1 MKKTY
6 LFTPGPTQVPP
17 EVTLAEAKPMIHHRT
32 SEFSNIFT
40 KVTDGLKYIFQ
51 TKNGEVF
58 TFASSGTGGMEACV
72 VNTLLQGDKVAV
84 VKGGKFGERW
94 AEICEAYGVEVIPVD
109 IEYGKAVNPDLLDY
123 LLKKERDVKAVFV
136 TQCETSTGVVDDIER
151 IAKVVK
157 GHSVLLIVD
166 AITGIG
172 VHPLM
177 MDDWGIDI
185 AVAGSQK
192 GCMLPPGL
200 AFVCVAQSAWD
211 AIEKSKLPK
220 YYWDFKKMRKSL
232 GNKTTPFTP
241 AISLITAAGKALDM
255 IKEEGI
261 ENVWK
266 RHARLAHATREGIK
280 ALGLELFAGEA
291 SSNVLT
297 AVKSP
302 EDIDINSAIK
312 RLRDETGVT
321 ITGGQE
327 ELKGKIFRIGH
338 MGYVNDFDIIL
349 AISAVEKCL
358 YENGYK
364 IELGKGVSKVQEVLV
379 SCNKFP

>member
-17 EVTLAEAKPMIHHRT
+17 EVTLAEAKPLIHHRT
-32 SEFSNIFT
+32 SEFSSIFAR
-40 KVTDGLKYIFQ
+40 VAEDLKYLFQ
-51 TKNGEVF
+51 TKKGEVF

-72 VNTLLQGDKVAV
+72 VNALSQGDKVVV

-94 AEICEAYGVEVIPVD
+94 AEICETYGVDVVPVD
-109 IEYGKAVNPDLLDY
+109 IEYGMAVKPDILDY
-123 LLKKERDVKAVFV
+123 VLKKEKDIKAVFV
-136 TQCETSTGVVDDIER
+136 TQCETSTGVVHDVER

-157 GHSVLLIVD
+157 SHNVLLIVD

-177 MDDWGIDI
+177 MDDWDIDI
-185 AVAGSQK
+185 AVTGSQK

-200 AFVCVAQSAWD
+200 AFVCVSQSAWK

-232 GNKTTPFTP
+232 SSNTTPFTP

-255 IKEEGI
+255 IREEGI
-261 ENVWK
+261 ENVWE
-266 RHARLAHATREGIK
+266 RHARLAHATREGVR

-302 EDIDINSAIK
+302 EDIDIGSAIK
-312 RLRDETGVT
+312 KLRDETGVT
-321 ITGGQE
+321 ITGGQA
-327 ELKGKIFRIGH
+327 ELKGKIFRVGH
-338 MGYVNDFDIIL
+338 MGYVNEFDIVL

-358 YENGYK
+358 YESGYK

-379 SCNKFP
+379 SCKNK

>member
-1 MKKTY
+1 MKKTH

-17 EVTLAEAKPMIHHRT
+17 EVTLAEAKPLIHHRT
-32 SEFSNIFT
+32 SEFSDIFAN
-40 KVTDGLKYIFQ
+40 VSENLKYIFQ
-51 TKNGEVF
+51 TKVGEVY
-58 TFASSGTGGMEACV
+58 TFAASGTGGMEACV
-72 VNTLLQGDKVAV
+72 VNALSQGDKAV
-84 VKGGKFGERW
+84 VVRGGKFGERW
-94 AEICEAYGVEVIPVD
+94 AEICETYGVKVIPVD
-109 IEYGKAVNPDLLDY
+109 IEYGKAVKPDFLDY
-123 LLKKERDVKAVFV
+123 LLKKEKDIKAVFV
-136 TQCETSTGVVDDIER
+136 TQCETSTGVVHDIER
-151 IAKVVK
+151 IAKIVK
-157 GHSVLLIVD
+157 SHNVLLIVD

-185 AVAGSQK
+185 AVTGSQK

-211 AIEKSKLPK
+211 VIEKSKLPK

-241 AISLITAAGKALDM
+241 AISLITATSKALNM
-255 IKEEGI
+255 IREEGI

-266 RHARLAHATREGIK
+266 RHARLAHAMREGMK
-280 ALGLELFAGEA
+280 ALGLELFAGDA

-302 EDIDINSAIK
+302 AGIDISSAIK
-312 RLRDETGVT
+312 KLRDETGVT
-321 ITGGQE
+321 ITGGQA
-327 ELKGKIFRIGH
+327 ELKDKIFRVGH

-358 YENGYK
+358 YEGGYK
-364 IELGKGVSKVQEVLV
+364 MELGKGVARVQEVLMG
-379 SCNKFP
+379 

>member
-1 MKKTY
+1 MKKTH

-17 EVTLAEAKPMIHHRT
+17 EVILAEAKPLIHHRT
-32 SEFSNIFT
+32 SEFSDIFAN
-40 KVTDGLKYIFQ
+40 VSENLKYIFQ
-51 TKNGEVF
+51 TNAGEVY
-58 TFASSGTGGMEACV
+58 TFAASGTGGMEACV
-72 VNTLLQGDKVAV
+72 VNALSQGDKAV
-84 VKGGKFGERW
+84 VVRGGKFGERW
-94 AEICEAYGVEVIPVD
+94 AEICEAYGVSVIPID
-109 IEYGKAVNPDLLDY
+109 IENGKAVKPDLLDY
-123 LLKKERDVKAVFV
+123 ALKKEKDVKAVFV
-136 TQCETSTGVVDDIER
+136 TQSETSTGVVHDIEG

-157 GHSVLLIVD
+157 GHNVLLVVD

-185 AVAGSQK
+185 AVTGSQK

-232 GNKTTPFTP
+232 NNKTTAFTP
-241 AISLITAAGKALDM
+241 AISLITAASKALDM
-255 IKEEGI
+255 IREEGI

-266 RHARLAHATREGIK
+266 RHARLAHAMREGMK
-280 ALGLELFAGEA
+280 ALGLELFAGDA

-297 AVKSP
+297 SVKSP
-302 EDIDINSAIK
+302 AGIDIGSAIK
-312 RLRDETGVT
+312 KLRDETGVT
-321 ITGGQE
+321 ITGGQS
-327 ELKGKIFRIGH
+327 ELKGKIFRVGH

-358 YENGYK
+358 YEGGYK
-364 IELGKGVSKVQEVLV
+364 IELGKGVARVQEVLMG
-379 SCNKFP
+379 

>member
-1 MKKTY
+1 MKKTH

-17 EVTLAEAKPMIHHRT
+17 EVTLAEAKPLIHHRT
-32 SEFSNIFT
+32 SEFSDIFAN
-40 KVTDGLKYIFQ
+40 VSENLKYIFQ
-51 TKNGEVF
+51 TKVGEVY
-58 TFASSGTGGMEACV
+58 TFAASGTGGMEACV
-72 VNTLLQGDKVAV
+72 VNALSQGDKAV
-84 VKGGKFGERW
+84 VVRGGKFGERW
-94 AEICEAYGVEVIPVD
+94 AEICEAYGVSVIPID
-109 IEYGKAVNPDLLDY
+109 IENGKALKPDLLDY
-123 LLKKERDVKAVFV
+123 ALKKEKDVKAVFV
-136 TQCETSTGVVDDIER
+136 TQCETSTGVVNDIER
-151 IAKVVK
+151 ITKIVK
-157 GHSVLLIVD
+157 SHNVLLVVD

-185 AVAGSQK
+185 AVTGSQK

-200 AFVCVAQSAWD
+200 AFVCVAQSAWE

-232 GNKTTPFTP
+232 NNKTTAFTP
-241 AISLITAAGKALDM
+241 AISLIMATNKALDM
-255 IKEEGI
+255 IKKEGI

-266 RHARLAHATREGIK
+266 RHARLAHAMREGMK
-280 ALGLELFAGEA
+280 ALGLELFAGDA

-297 AVKSP
+297 AVISP
-302 EDIDINSAIK
+302 AGIDISSAIK
-312 RLRDETGVT
+312 KLRDETGVT
-321 ITGGQE
+321 ITGGQA

-358 YENGYK
+358 YENGCK
-364 IELGKGVSKVQEVLV
+364 IELGKGVSKVQEVLM
-379 SCNKFP
+379 KTGKG

>member
-17 EVTLAEAKPMIHHRT
+17 EVALAEAKPLVHHRT
-32 SEFSNIFT
+32 SEFSNIFA
-40 KVTDGLKYIFQ
+40 KVAEDLKYLFQ
-51 TKNGEVF
+51 TKNGEVY
-58 TFASSGTGGMEACV
+58 TFASSGSGGMEACV
-72 VNTLLQGDKVAV
+72 VNTLSQGDRVIV

-94 AEICEAYGVEVIPVD
+94 ADICEVYGVSVVPVD
-109 IEYGKAVNPDLLDY
+109 IENGRAVGPNVIDNI
-123 LLKKERDVKAVFV
+123 LKKEKDVKAVFA
-136 TQCETSTGVVDDIER
+136 TQCETSTGVVHDVEA
-151 IAKVVK
+151 IAKIVK
-157 GHSVLLIVD
+157 GHNVLFVVD
-166 AITGIG
+166 TITGIG
-172 VHPLM
+172 VHQFM

-200 AFVCVAQSAWD
+200 VFVCVAQSAWE
-211 AIEKSKLPK
+211 AIEKSRLPK
-220 YYWDFKKMRKSL
+220 FYWDFKKMHKSL

-241 AISLITAAGKALDM
+241 AISLITAANKALEM

-266 RHARLAHATREGIK
+266 RHARLARATREGIK
-280 ALGLELFAGEA
+280 ALGLELFAGDV

-302 EDIDINSAIK
+302 EGINIDSAIK
-312 RLRDETGVT
+312 KLRDETGVT
-321 ITGGQE
+321 ITGGQD

-338 MGYVNDFDIIL
+338 MGYVNEFDIIL

-358 YENGYK
+358 YENGCK
-364 IELGKGVSKVQEVLV
+364 IELGKGISRVQEVLM
-379 SCNKFP
+379 S

>member
-17 EVTLAEAKPMIHHRT
+17 EVTLAEAKPLIHHRT
-32 SEFSNIFT
+32 SEFSNIFA

-72 VNTLLQGDKVAV
+72 VNTLSQGDKVAV

-109 IEYGKAVNPDLLDY
+109 IEYGKAVKPDLLDY

-157 GHSVLLIVD
+157 GHNVLLIVD

-200 AFVCVAQSAWD
+200 AFVCVAQSAWE

-302 EDIDINSAIK
+302 EGIDINSAIK
-312 RLRDETGVT
+312 KLRDETGVT

-379 SCNKFP
+379 SCKK

>member
-6 LFTPGPTQVPP
+6 LFTPGPTQIPHD
-17 EVTLAEAKPMIHHRT
+17 VTLAEAKSMIHHRT
-32 SEFSNIFT
+32 SEFSNIFI
-40 KVTDGLKYIFQ
+40 KVTEDLKYVFQ
-51 TKNGEVF
+51 SKSDEVF

-72 VNTLLQGDKVAV
+72 VNTLSQGDKAV
-84 VKGGKFGERW
+84 VVRGGKFGERW
-94 AEICEAYGVEVIPVD
+94 AEICEAYGVDVIPID
-109 IEYGKAVNPDLLDY
+109 IEYGKAVKPDLLDY
-123 LLKKERDVKAVFV
+123 ALRKEKEARSVFV
-136 TQCETSTGVVDDIER
+136 TQCETSTGVVHDIEG
-151 IAKVVK
+151 IAKAVK
-157 GHSVLLIVD
+157 SHNALLIID

-200 AFVCVAQSAWD
+200 AFVCVAQSAWESIKK
-211 AIEKSKLPK
+211 ARLPK

-241 AISLITAAGKALDM
+241 AISLIMAAGKALDM
-255 IKEEGI
+255 IKKEGI
-261 ENVWK
+261 ENVWS

-280 ALGLELFAGEA
+280 ALGLELFAGDA

-302 EDIDINSAIK
+302 EGFDINSAIK
-312 RLRDETGVT
+312 KLRDESGVT

-338 MGYVNDFDIIL
+338 MGYVNEFDIIV

-358 YENGYK
+358 HENGCK
-364 IELGKGVSKVQEVLV
+364 IELGKGVSRVQEVLL
-379 SCNKFP
+379 SCK

>member
-17 EVTLAEAKPMIHHRT
+17 DVTLAEAKPLIHHRT
-32 SEFSNIFT
+32 SEFSNIFA
-40 KVTDGLKYIFQ
+40 KVTDDLKYIFQ
-51 TKNGEVF
+51 TKKGEVF
-58 TFASSGTGGMEACV
+58 TFAASGTGGMEACV
-72 VNTLLQGDKVAV
+72 VNTLSQGDKAV
-84 VKGGKFGERW
+84 VARGGKFGERW
-94 AEICEAYGVEVIPVD
+94 AEICDAYGADVIPID
-109 IEYGKAVNPDLLDY
+109 IEYGKAVKPDLLDY
-123 LLKKERDVKAVFV
+123 VLKKEKDVRAVFV
-136 TQCETSTGVVDDIER
+136 TQCETSTGVVHNIEA
-151 IAKVVK
+151 IAKIAK
-157 GHSVLLIVD
+157 RHNILLVVD

-172 VHPLM
+172 VHQLM

-200 AFVCVAQSAWD
+200 AFVCVAQSTWD
-211 AIEKSKLPK
+211 AIEKSRLPK

-241 AISLITAAGKALDM
+241 AITLITAACKALNM
-255 IKEEGI
+255 IKEEGV

-280 ALGLELFAGEA
+280 ALGLELFAGDA

-297 AVKSP
+297 AVISP
-302 EDIDINSAIK
+302 DGVDISSAIK
-312 RLRDETGVT
+312 KLRDETGVT

-338 MGYVNDFDIIL
+338 MGYVNEFDIIL

-358 YENGYK
+358 YENGCK
-364 IELGKGVSKVQEVLV
+364 IELGKGVSKVQEVLI
-379 SCNKFP
+379 KTGKG

>member
-17 EVTLAEAKPMIHHRT
+17 EVTLAEASPMIHHRT
-32 SEFSNIFT
+32 NEFSTIFAN
-40 KVTDGLKYIFQ
+40 VSEDLKYLFQ

-58 TFASSGTGGMEACV
+58 TFASSGTGGMETCV
-72 VNTLLQGDKVAV
+72 VNALSSGEKVIV
-84 VKGGKFGERW
+84 VRSGKFGERW
-94 AEICEAYGVEVIPVD
+94 AQICNVFGVEVIPVD
-109 IEYGKAVNPDLLDY
+109 VESGKAVNPQLLED
-123 LLKKERDVKAVFV
+123 LLKKENDVKAVFV
-136 TQCETSTGVVDDIER
+136 TQSETSTGVLHDIES

-157 GHSVLLIVD
+157 GHNVLLIVD

-177 MDDWGIDI
+177 IDDWKIDI
-185 AVAGSQK
+185 AVTGSQK

-200 AFVCVAQSAWD
+200 AFVCVAPSAWES
-211 AIEKSKLPK
+211 IEKSKLPK
-220 YYWDFKKMRKSL
+220 YYWDLKKMRKNL
-232 GNKTTPFTP
+232 GNKTTAYTP
-241 AISLITAAGKALDM
+241 AVSLIMAAGKALSM

-280 ALGLELFAGEA
+280 ALGLELFAGDA

-297 AVKSP
+297 SIKVP
-302 EDIDINSAIK
+302 EGFKIDAAIK
-312 RLRDETGVT
+312 KLRDETGVT
-321 ITGGQE
+321 ITGGQD
-327 ELKGKIFRIGH
+327 ELKGKIFRVGH
-338 MGYVNDFDIIL
+338 MGYVNEFDIIL
-349 AISAVEKCL
+349 AISAVERCL

-364 IELGKGVSKVQEVLV
+364 IELGRGVSRVQEVLY
-379 SCNKFP
+379 KQ